1 MAKSFKNELRIKV
14 ILLTYEHLILS
25 YRKESTVEDV
35 FHEVCN
41 ALELE
46 ERDLFGLAIVSAEN
60 YLFLDPRE
68 RLKKVNFTYLSLL
81 KAYKRN
87 VRNSSEIQFN
97 GNLFTWKRFR
107 FYYSNN

>member
-35 FHEVCN
+35 FHEVCT

-46 ERDLFGLAIVSAEN
+46 ERDLFGLAV
-60 YLFLDPRE
+60 
-68 RLKKVNFTYLSLL
+68 LSLKIIYFL
-81 KAYKRN
+81 IHVKD
-87 VRNSSEIQFN
+87 
-97 GNLFTWKRFR
+97 
-107 FYYSNN
+107 